1 LGIPAKHIAVV
12 ENGTMIELTPDTLT
26 IGERVPGGYVFVDGA
41 GVGDVGPIVMRDREI
56 LGRDGFV
63 AAQVLIDRN
72 TGELAER
79 PEFISR
85 GFVYLREAADLVE
98 SAEHVIEEIIATSND
113 SDLTRAIQDGLS
125 RLFYNETKRRP
136 MTFAFVREV

>member
-1 LGIPAKHIAVV
+1 VV
-12 ENGTMIELTPDTLT
+12 ENGTVIELTPDSLT

-63 AAQVLIDRN
+63 AVQVLIDRE
-72 TGELAER
+72 TGELIEP

-85 GFVYLREAADLVE
+85 GFVYLREAADLVT
-98 SAEHVIEEIIATSND
+98 SAEHVIEETIATTSNG
-113 SDLTRAIQDGLS
+113 DLTRAVQDALS

-136 MTFAFVREV
+136 MTFAFVREI